1 MGHRQEENAQ
11 IKHQVIRPKSISL
24 KASVGTPKIWLTY
37 SFAPEW
43 FNDALNEARTGQD
56 HHSRRR
62 EILFAVCAAESYV
75 FEWVRDE
82 VLRRD
87 FDKLRKYFP
96 PGKRRS
102 VKKKWKKI
110 PKELYEERQISNE
123 PNWGGTEWRNFLKL
137 VRYRDGLVHARASR
151 PETSSLSPD
160 EEPLPSKTD
169 LDRMPL
175 GWAVQRIVTLIRH
188 LHGAVGTSAPDW
200 LVDV

>member
-24 KASVGTPKIWLTY
+24 KASVGTPTIWLTY

-43 FNDALNEARTGQD
+43 FNDALNEARTGRD

-62 EILFAVCAAESYV
+62 EILFAICAAESYIL
-75 FEWVRDE
+75 EWVRDE

-96 PGKRRS
+96 PGKRRG
-102 VKKKWKKI
+102 VRKKWKKI
-110 PKELYEERQISNE
+110 PKELYRDGQISNK
-123 PNWGGTEWRNFLKL
+123 PNWGGTEWQNFEEL
-137 VRYRDGLVHARASR
+137 VNYRDGLVHARASR
-151 PETSSLSPD
+151 PETSSLSDD
-160 EEPLPSKTD
+160 EKPLPSKTD
-169 LDRMPL
+169 LDRMLP
-175 GWAVQRIVTLIRH
+175 GWAVQRIATLIRY